1 MMKKVIALVS
11 PFRKK
16 AKKVEK
22 VIVLALTNEWS
33 KNGGSAKISFL
44 QRNLPSHIIL

>member
-1 MMKKVIALVS
+1 MIKKVIALVR

-22 VIVLALTNEWS
+22 VIVLNLTN
-33 KNGGSAKISFL
+33 
-44 QRNLPSHIIL
+44 

>member
-1 MMKKVIALVS
+1 MIKKVIALVS

-22 VIVLALTNEWS
+22 VIVPVLT
-33 KNGGSAKISFL
+33 IS
-44 QRNLPSHIIL
+44 